1 MPKVKV
7 LTDSLADIPPAIL
20 EELEIAVVPTIVRF
34 GETEYRD
41 RIDLFPSEFFQ
52 LLTSSSRLPTTSQPA
67 IGVFEEIYRGLAK
80 KTDQILAI
88 HTDSLLS
95 GIYNASCTAAANI
108 PDARIQVMDSQ
119 QVSMALGW
127 LVIQAARA
135 AREGYSL
142 DQVISVVQDAMPRT
156 HLIAMLD
163 TLEYARRGGRLGK
176 ASALLGTLLNVKPLL
191 SIVHG
196 EVVPVEN
203 VRSQKRALERLV
215 EIALGSGPIQE
226 LSVIHALAP
235 EQALKVREMLAGS
248 FQNGSFPKERVVMAE
263 AGPVLGAHV
272 GPGTVGIAW
281 LNRDWGMEIRD

>member
-1 MPKVKV
+1 MPHVKV
-7 LTDSLADIPPAIL
+7 LTDSLADIPSMLL
-20 EELEIAVVPTIVRF
+20 EELDIAVVPTIVRF

-41 RIDLFPSEFFQ
+41 RVDLFPSDFFH

-67 IGVFEEIYRGLAK
+67 TGVFEEIYHRIAE
-80 KTDQILAI
+80 KTHQVLAI
-88 HTDSLLS
+88 HTDGLLS
-95 GIYNASCTAAANI
+95 GIYNASRVAADSI
-108 PDARIQVMDSQ
+108 PGVRIEVIDSR

-127 LVIQAARA
+127 LVILAARA
-135 AREGYSL
+135 ARQGEPL
-142 DQVISVVQDAMPRT
+142 DNIKAIVQKAMRKV
-156 HLIAMLD
+156 HLIAMLE

-191 SIVHG
+191 TIVHG

-203 VRSQKRALERLV
+203 VRSQKHALERLV
-215 EIALGSGPIQE
+215 EIAISSGPIRE

-235 EQALKVREMLAGS
+235 GAARHVQEMLA
-248 FQNGSFPKERVVMAE
+248 NSFPKERIVMAE

-281 LNRDWGMEIRD
+281 LSRE

>member
-1 MPKVKV
+1 MANVKV

-20 EELEIAVVPTIVRF
+20 QELDIAVVPTIVRF

-52 LLTSSSRLPTTSQPA
+52 LLTRSDKPPSTSQPA
-67 IGVFEEIYRGLAK
+67 SGVFEETFRRLAT

-88 HTDSLLS
+88 HTDGLLS
-95 GIYNASCTAAANI
+95 GIYNASCAAAANV
-108 PDARIQVMDSQ
+108 PDIRIRVMDSR

-127 LVIQAARA
+127 LVILAARA
-135 AREGYSL
+135 ARQGHTL
-142 DQVISVVQDAMPRT
+142 DQLMSVVQDAMPRV

-191 SIVHG
+191 SVVHG

-215 EIALGSGPIQE
+215 EIAMSSGPIQE

-235 EQALKVREMLAGS
+235 EPALKVRQMLADS
-248 FQNGSFPKERVVMAE
+248 LPNGSLPKERIVMAE

-281 LNRDWGMEIRD
+281 LNGVS

>member
-7 LTDSLADIPPAIL
+7 LTDSLADIPPAFL
-20 EELEIAVVPTIVRF
+20 EELDITVVPTLVRF

-41 RIDLFPSEFFQ
+41 RIDLFPTEFFQ
-52 LLTSSSRLPTTSQPA
+52 LLMSSPTLPTTSQPA
-67 IGVFEEIYRGLAK
+67 TGVFEEIFCRLATE
-80 KTDQILAI
+80 TDQILAI

-95 GIYNASCTAAANI
+95 GIYNACCIAAANTSSV
-108 PDARIQVMDSQ
+108 RIQVIDSR

-127 LVIQAARA
+127 LVILAARA
-135 AREGYSL
+135 AREGFTL
-142 DQVISVVQDAMPRT
+142 DQVVSVVQDAMPRT

-191 SIVHG
+191 SVVRG

-203 VRSQKRALERLV
+203 VRSQQRGLERLV
-215 EIALGSGPIQE
+215 EIALDSGPIQHS
-226 LSVIHALAP
+226 SVIHALAP
-235 EQALKVREMLAGS
+235 ERALAVREMLAGA
-248 FQNGSFPKERVVMAE
+248 GTKEQIVMAE

-272 GPGTVGIAW
+272 GPGAVGIAW
-281 LNRDWGMEIRD
+281 LNRD

>member
-7 LTDSLADIPPAIL
+7 LTDSLADIPPAIV
-20 EELEIAVVPTIVRF
+20 EELDIAVVPTIVRF

-52 LLTSSSRLPTTSQPA
+52 LLTRSSSLPTTSQPA
-67 IGVFEEIYRGLAK
+67 IGVFEEILRRLTAEK
-80 KTDQILAI
+80 DPVLAI

-95 GIYNASCTAAANI
+95 GIYNASCTAAANV
-108 PDARIQVMDSQ
+108 PEARIQVMDSQ

-135 AREGYSL
+135 AREGRSL
-142 DQVISVVQDAMPRT
+142 EEVIAVVQDAVPRT
-156 HLIAMLD
+156 HLVAMLD

-196 EVVPVEN
+196 EVAPVEN
-203 VRSQKRALERLV
+203 VRSQKRALERLA

-226 LSVIHALAP
+226 LSVMHALAP
-235 EQALKVREMLAGS
+235 EQALAVRERLAV
-248 FQNGSFPKERVVMAE
+248 SFPKERIVMAE

-272 GPGTVGIAW
+272 GPGAVGVAW
-281 LNRDWGMEIRD
+281 LSGTR